1 MPGTGKGTILV
12 VDDDPEIG
20 WAFAKVLGDEGLQ
33 ILTAKNGK
41 EALAKVERE
50 HPDVVFLDVKL
61 PGMDGLSILRKIK
74 EERHAQLVI
83 MLTGHEDV
91 KTAVE
96 AMKLGAYDY
105 LIKPLP
111 NERLKIIIQHALETM
126 ALSRQVNTLSQEISK
141 RVTLDRIIGQSPQM
155 QRVFELVRKV
165 ATHDV
170 TVLLRGMSGTGKELI
185 ARAIHEESPR
195 REQPFIPIDCATLP
209 ETLVESEVFGY
220 EKGAFTGALD
230 RKPGRFELAQHGT
243 LFLDEVGNLS
253 PHVQMKLLRVL
264 QEREVERLGG
274 KSAIPVD
281 VRLIAATNMDLEGL
295 MKRGAFRDDLYHR
308 LNVFTILLP
317 PLRER
322 EGDLEVLSKYFLDRF
337 NRELNKQV
345 QAFSEEAMALMRA
358 HQWPGNVRELEN
370 VIKSAVIL
378 AEDRILPAHLPAPL
392 ERLLGNESE
401 VYALTGPAQ
410 LMSASVQPQTPL
422 ETSSLTGQTAARTET
437 LKVTSRQAA
446 KEAERELIVKTL
458 TSCHWN
464 KAKAARRLGIDY
476 KTLYNKIKAY
486 GITREEV
493 VTS

>member
-1 MPGTGKGTILV
+1 MPGKAKILV
-12 VDDDPEIG
+12 VDDEPEIG
-20 WAFAKVLGDEGLQ
+20 WAFAKILGEDGYE

-50 HPDVVFLDVKL
+50 QPDLVFLDVKL

-74 EERHAQLVI
+74 EDRHEQLVI

-111 NERLKIIIQHALETM
+111 NERLKIIVQHALQTQ
-126 ALSRQVNTLSQEISK
+126 ALSRQVNHLSQELNK
-141 RVTLDRIIGQSPQM
+141 RVTIDRIIGTSVQM

-170 TVLLRGMSGTGKELI
+170 TVMLRGESGTGKELI
-185 ARAIHEESPR
+185 ARALHEESHR

-209 ETLVESEVFGY
+209 ETLVESEIFGY

-230 RKPGRFELAQHGT
+230 RKPGRFELAQQGT
-243 LFLDEVGNLS
+243 IFLDEVGNLS
-253 PHVQMKLLRVL
+253 LHVQMKLLRVL

-274 KSAIPVD
+274 KASIPVD

-295 MKRGAFRDDLYHR
+295 MTRGAFRDDLYHR
-308 LNVFTILLP
+308 LNVFTIVLP

-337 NRELNKQV
+337 NRELSKQV

-370 VIKSAVIL
+370 AIKSGVIL
-378 AEDRILPAHLPAPL
+378 AEDRILPQHLPA
-392 ERLLGNESE
+392 R
-401 VYALTGPAQ
+401 
-410 LMSASVQPQTPL
+410 LMSASMQPQA
-422 ETSSLTGQTAARTET
+422 SARTEA
-437 LKVTSRQAA
+437 LKVTSKQAA
-446 KEAERELIVKTL
+446 KEAERDLIIKTL
-458 TSCHWN
+458 LSCHWN

-486 GITREEV
+486 NIAREETAQDGERCTV
-493 VTS
+493 DRKAVHRKQSTKP

>member
-1 MPGTGKGTILV
+1 MPAKILV
-12 VDDDPEIG
+12 VDDEPEIG
-20 WAFAKVLGDEGLQ
+20 WAFAKILGEEGYQ

-50 HPDVVFLDVKL
+50 QPDVVFLDVKL
-61 PGMDGLSILRKIK
+61 HGMDGLSILRKIK

-111 NERLKIIIQHALETM
+111 NERLKIIVQHALETT
-126 ALSRQVNTLSQEISK
+126 ALSRQVNTLSQEIAK
-141 RVTLDRIIGQSPQM
+141 RVTLERIIGQSVQM

-170 TVLLRGMSGTGKELI
+170 TVLVRGESGTGKELI

-281 VRLIAATNMDLEGL
+281 VRLIAATNMDLDGL

-308 LNVFTILLP
+308 LNVFTLSLP

-337 NRELNKQV
+337 NRELSKQV
-345 QAFSEEAMALMRA
+345 QAFSEEAMALIHRYP
-358 HQWPGNVRELEN
+358 WPGNVRELEN
-370 VIKSAVIL
+370 AIKSAVIL
-378 AEDRILPAHLPAPL
+378 AEDRILPQHL
-392 ERLLGNESE
+392 
-401 VYALTGPAQ
+401 PAQ
-410 LMSASVQPQTPL
+410 LMSVSVQSQTPVRPQAL
-422 ETSSLTGQTAARTET
+422 KTTS
-437 LKVTSRQAA
+437 KQAA
-446 KEAERELIVKTL
+446 KEAERELIIKTL
-458 TSCHWN
+458 LSCHWN
-464 KAKAARRLGIDY
+464 KAQAARRLGIDY
-476 KTLYNKIKAY
+476 KTLYNKMKAY
-486 GITREEV
+486 NITREMA
-493 VTS
+493 TQATQD

>member
-1 MPGTGKGTILV
+1 MSQGKILI
-12 VDDDPEIG
+12 VDDEPEIG
-20 WAFAKVLGDEGLQ
+20 WAFAKVLGDEGYQ
-33 ILTAKNGK
+33 ILTAKSGK
-41 EALAKVERE
+41 EALAKIERE
-50 HPDVVFLDVKL
+50 QPDLVFLDVKL
-61 PGMDGLSILRKIK
+61 PGMDGLSILSKIK

-83 MLTGHEDV
+83 MLTGHEEV

-111 NERLKIIIQHALETM
+111 NERLKIIVQHALETM
-126 ALSRQVNTLSQEISK
+126 ALSRQVNTLSQEIAK
-141 RVTLDRIIGQSPQM
+141 RVTLERIIGQSPQM

-185 ARAIHEESPR
+185 ARAIHEESHR

-209 ETLVESEVFGY
+209 ETLVESEIFGY

-230 RKPGRFELAQHGT
+230 RKPGRFELAQKGS

-295 MKRGAFRDDLYHR
+295 MKRGSFRDDLYYR
-308 LNVFTILLP
+308 LNVFTIMLP
-317 PLRER
+317 PLKER

-345 QAFSEEAMALMRA
+345 QAFSEETMALMHRYP
-358 HQWPGNVRELEN
+358 WPGNVRELEN
-370 VIKSAVIL
+370 AIKSAVIL
-378 AEDRILPAHLPAPL
+378 AEDRILPQHFPP
-392 ERLLGNESE
+392 
-401 VYALTGPAQ
+401 Q
-410 LMSASVQPQTPL
+410 LMNVSVQPP
-422 ETSSLTGQTAARTET
+422 TASRSET
-437 LKVTSRQAA
+437 LKATSKQAA
-446 KEAERELIVKTL
+446 KDAERELIIKTL
-458 TSCHWN
+458 LSCHWN

-476 KTLYNKIKAY
+476 KTLYNKMKAY
-486 GITREEV
+486 GITREETV
-493 VTS
+493 NR

>member
-1 MPGTGKGTILV
+1 MPEKAKILV
-12 VDDDPEIG
+12 VDDEPEIS
-20 WAFAKVLGDEGLQ
+20 WAFAKVLGEDGYE
-33 ILTAKNGK
+33 ILMAKNGK

-50 HPDVVFLDVKL
+50 QPDVVFLDVKL

-111 NERLKIIIQHALETM
+111 NERLKIIVQHALETM
-126 ALSRQVNTLSQEISK
+126 TLSRQVNTLSQEISK
-141 RVTLDRIIGQSPQM
+141 RVTLERIIGTSVQM

-185 ARAIHEESPR
+185 ARAIHEESHR

-209 ETLVESEVFGY
+209 ETLVESEIFGY
-220 EKGAFTGALD
+220 ERGAFTGALD

-308 LNVFTILLP
+308 LNVFTIILP

-345 QAFSEEAMALMRA
+345 QAFSEEAMALMHRYP
-358 HQWPGNVRELEN
+358 WPGNVRELEN
-370 VIKSAVIL
+370 AIKSAVIL
-378 AEDRILPAHLPAPL
+378 AEDRILPQHLPAP
-392 ERLLGNESE
+392 
-401 VYALTGPAQ
+401 

-437 LKVTSRQAA
+437 LKVTSKQAA
-446 KEAERELIVKTL
+446 KEAERELIIKTL
-458 TSCHWN
+458 LSCHWN

-476 KTLYNKIKAY
+476 KTLYNKMKAY
-486 GITREEV
+486 GITREEAV
-493 VTS
+493 NR

>member
-1 MPGTGKGTILV
+1 MRYQGKILV
-12 VDDDPEIG
+12 VDDEPEIG
-20 WAFAKVLGDEGLQ
+20 WAFAKVLGEDGYE

-41 EALAKVERE
+41 EAFAKVERE
-50 HPDVVFLDVKL
+50 QPDVVFLDVKL

-74 EERHAQLVI
+74 EARHAQLVI

-111 NERLKIIIQHALETM
+111 NERLKIIVQHALETM
-126 ALSRQVNTLSQEISK
+126 ALNRQVNTLSQEISK
-141 RVTLDRIIGQSPQM
+141 RVTLERIIGTSVQM
-155 QRVFELVRKV
+155 QHVFELVRKV

-185 ARAIHEESPR
+185 ARAIHEESHR

-209 ETLVESEVFGY
+209 ETLVESEIFGY
-220 EKGAFTGALD
+220 ERGAFTGALD

-243 LFLDEVGNLS
+243 LFLDEVGNLT
-253 PHVQMKLLRVL
+253 PPVQMKLLRVL

-281 VRLIAATNMDLEGL
+281 VRVIAATNMDLEGL

-308 LNVFTILLP
+308 LNVFTIVLP
-317 PLRER
+317 PLKER

-345 QAFSEEAMALMRA
+345 QACSEEAMALMHRYP
-358 HQWPGNVRELEN
+358 WPGNVRELEN
-370 VIKSAVIL
+370 AIKSAVIL
-378 AEDRILPAHLPAPL
+378 AEDLSAVPGTAQAGRILPQHL
-392 ERLLGNESE
+392 
-401 VYALTGPAQ
+401 PAQ
-410 LMSASVQPQTPL
+410 LMSASVQPQT
-422 ETSSLTGQTAARTET
+422 AARTET
-437 LKVTSRQAA
+437 LKVTSKQAA
-446 KEAERELIVKTL
+446 KEAERELIIKTL

-464 KAKAARRLGIDY
+464 KAQAARRLGIDY

-486 GITREEV
+486 GITREEAV
-493 VTS
+493 NR

>member
-1 MPGTGKGTILV
+1 MAPKILV
-12 VDDDPEIG
+12 VDDEPEIG
-20 WAFAKVLGDEGLQ
+20 WAFAKILGEEGYQ
-33 ILTAKNGK
+33 ILTAKHGK

-50 HPDVVFLDVKL
+50 QPDVVFLDVKL
-61 PGMDGLSILRKIK
+61 PGMDGLAILRQIK

-111 NERLKIIIQHALETM
+111 NERLKIIVQHALETT
-126 ALSRQVNTLSQEISK
+126 ALSRQVNNLSQEIAK
-141 RVTLDRIIGQSPQM
+141 RVTLDRIVGTSVQM

-185 ARAIHEESPR
+185 ARAIHEESHR

-209 ETLVESEVFGY
+209 ETLVESEIFGY

-230 RKPGRFELAQHGT
+230 RKPGRFELAQDGT
-243 LFLDEVGNLS
+243 LFLDEIGNLS
-253 PHVQMKLLRVL
+253 SHVQMKLLRVL

-274 KSAIPVD
+274 KTRIPVD

-295 MKRGAFRDDLYHR
+295 MKRGTFRDDLYHR
-308 LNVFTILLP
+308 LNVFTIILP

-345 QAFSEEAMALMRA
+345 HGFSAEAMGLMHRYS
-358 HQWPGNVRELEN
+358 WPGNVRELEN
-370 VIKSAVIL
+370 AIKSAVIL
-378 AEDRILPAHLPAPL
+378 AEERILPQHL
-392 ERLLGNESE
+392 
-401 VYALTGPAQ
+401 PAQ
-410 LMSASVQPQTPL
+410 LMSAPACAEPTGEAGRSVQPQT
-422 ETSSLTGQTAARTET
+422 TSRTEA
-437 LKVTSRQAA
+437 LKATSKQAA
-446 KEAERELIVKTL
+446 KEAERDLIIKTL
-458 TSCHWN
+458 LSSHWN

-486 GITREEV
+486 GINREAGSMSSEQ
-493 VTS
+493 SARG

>member
-12 VDDDPEIG
+12 VDDEPEIG
-20 WAFAKVLGDEGLQ
+20 WAFAKVLGEDGHE

-41 EALAKVERE
+41 EALVKIERE
-50 HPDVVFLDVKL
+50 QPGLVFLDVKL

-74 EERHAQLVI
+74 EEKHAQLVI

-111 NERLKIIIQHALETM
+111 NERLKIIVQHALETM
-126 ALSRQVNTLSQEISK
+126 ALSRQVNNLSQEIAK
-141 RVTLDRIIGQSPQM
+141 RVTLERIIGTSVQM

-170 TVLLRGMSGTGKELI
+170 TVLLRGESGTGKELI
-185 ARAIHEESPR
+185 DRAIHEESPR

-209 ETLVESEVFGY
+209 ETLVESEIFGY

-230 RKPGRFELAQHGT
+230 RKPGRFELAQKGS

-281 VRLIAATNMDLEGL
+281 VRLIAATNMGLEGL
-295 MKRGAFRDDLYHR
+295 MSRGAFRDDLYHR
-308 LNVFTILLP
+308 LNVFTIVLP

-337 NRELNKQV
+337 NRELSKQA
-345 QAFSEEAMALMRA
+345 QAFSEEAMALMHRYP
-358 HQWPGNVRELEN
+358 WPGNVRELEN
-370 VIKSAVIL
+370 AIKSAVIL
-378 AEDRILPAHLPAPL
+378 AEDRILPHHLPP
-392 ERLLGNESE
+392 
-401 VYALTGPAQ
+401 Q
-410 LMSASVQPQTPL
+410 LMNASVQPQTA
-422 ETSSLTGQTAARTET
+422 SRTEA
-437 LKVTSRQAA
+437 LKATSKQAA
-446 KEAERELIVKTL
+446 KEAERDLIIKTL
-458 TSCHWN
+458 LSCHWN

-476 KTLYNKIKAY
+476 KTLYNKMKAY
-486 GITREEV
+486 GITREEAV
-493 VTS
+493 K

>member
-1 MPGTGKGTILV
+1 MPETGKGTILV
-12 VDDDPEIG
+12 VDDEPEIG
-20 WAFAKVLGDEGLQ
+20 WAFAKVLGEEGLQ

-50 HPDVVFLDVKL
+50 QPDVVFLDVKL
-61 PGMDGLSILRKIK
+61 PGMDGLSILRKIREK
-74 EERHAQLVI
+74 RHAQLVI

-96 AMKLGAYDY
+96 AMRLGAYDY

-111 NERLKIIIQHALETM
+111 NERLKIIVQHALETM
-126 ALSRQVNTLSQEISK
+126 TLSRQVNTLSQEIAK

-170 TVLLRGMSGTGKELI
+170 TVLLRGMSGTGKELM
-185 ARAIHEESPR
+185 ARAIHEESHR

-209 ETLVESEVFGY
+209 ETLVESEIFGY

-230 RKPGRFELAQHGT
+230 HKPGRFELAHQGT
-243 LFLDEVGNLS
+243 LFLDEVGNLT

-274 KSAIPVD
+274 KERIAID
-281 VRLIAATNMDLEGL
+281 VRLITATNMDLEGL

-308 LNVFTILLP
+308 LNVFTIVLP

-345 QAFSEEAMALMRA
+345 QAFSEEAMALMHRYP
-358 HQWPGNVRELEN
+358 WPGNVRELEN
-370 VIKSAVIL
+370 AIKSAVIL
-378 AEDRILPAHLPAPL
+378 SEDRILPQDLAAHLL
-392 ERLLGNESE
+392 
-401 VYALTGPAQ
+401 
-410 LMSASVQPQTPL
+410 SASVQL
-422 ETSSLTGQTAARTET
+422 QTAARTDLPAPPVGGAQAGA

-446 KEAERELIVKTL
+446 KEAERELIIKTL
-458 TSCHWN
+458 LSCHWN

-476 KTLYNKIKAY
+476 KTLYNKMKAY
-486 GITREEV
+486 GITREEMAQ
-493 VTS
+493 S